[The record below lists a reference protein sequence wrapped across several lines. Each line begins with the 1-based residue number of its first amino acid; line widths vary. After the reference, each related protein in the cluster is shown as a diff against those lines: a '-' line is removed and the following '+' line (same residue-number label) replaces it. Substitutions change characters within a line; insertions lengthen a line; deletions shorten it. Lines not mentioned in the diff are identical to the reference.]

1 MTPETWSLA
10 SYLVLDHST
19 TCFPGSNIL
28 LDHRTACLLGR
39 NLLLDHSTACLPGR
53 NLLLDHSTA
62 CLPGRNLFLD
72 LFPKKYCCSMAVQ
85 ERLLILIKGL
95 LFQIK

>member
-10 SYLVLDHST
+10 SYLVLNHST
-19 TCFPGSNIL
+19 ACLPGSNIL
-28 LDHRTACLLGR
+28 LDHTTACLL
-39 NLLLDHSTACLPGR
+39 AR